1 MKLFKFISI
10 LCFALAGFAFS
21 QAAGGDVPLFSLSS
35 SSVNDGSGPSMKF
48 SITQQDELGT
58 PSETGCSVDLDWKR
72 LAECITREVEISI
85 GSASSNA
92 VELETSLNLGGFDA
106 ATGKCVYDLEPLTFG
121 GMIPNFNGN
130 GHTITGFCY
139 TADGST
145 RGSNDA
151 GFFGNLSGVGG
162 VLVSDVTFDNA
173 YVAVKNSTG
182 NSAAGVVAA
191 RVGYDAFFKN
201 VKVVNSTASAFYAG
215 SVIGEAANVKFEG
228 VTVSSSSV
236 LFGSDNG
243 NGSAVA
249 VAPKAYLGGLIG
261 FLHVESYAEEMNLEN
276 FDVDGGIVKNTDYT
290 ANVSLG
296 GVVGY
301 IDFANTLYIHGSVKA
316 DIQGGSYMGGVVGQ
330 AIANEY
336 VKGMYLEISDV
347 KFNGSVRNSCA
358 STSYMGGI
366 VGYVNNARLTLMQNT
381 VEASVVENSSAAC
394 GEGVA
399 PAEIYIG
406 GVVGAV
412 YNSETDLNYSI
423 DHNSVVGYLAAP
435 SASKSFVGYLM
446 GSQISTDF
454 DNKYANG
461 NYFYEISEEL
471 PNMKNAVL
479 GVASMTED
487 EWIVG
492 ADYYMCNNFRNATA
506 EVAATGDFVNFRKGG
521 IALADGS
528 YARNGVIDEQD
539 MKTPMFAASMNG
551 NQYWSYEDGKNG
563 NLPYPSTEYEAPIR
577 TVTIDF
583 KDVYGQLSS
592 EDLDNLKKIGN
603 LEFVYIDDALDAALL
618 KIYTD
623 NKGLLNAED
632 VEVLQNLSKSLF
644 YAQNDVPKSLAEVFT
659 EPNTELSAGVSKTY
673 KVKYLYREYAAGD
686 LDNFNDADFDNGSNV
701 AFEEWEAY
709 SPIFLRNRVDSFS
722 TNQFDVLLPKVVAV
736 SNDGKNTLQKLR
748 IARICAVGVEYG
760 MPGVAPAPICYSGP
774 ITENFVEDSPLT
786 FISWFDQIEMESDVV
801 YFIYRKSDDFIP
813 VTLES
818 SDEIPLVFKA
828 FGSTMDDRVTVV
840 ENVML
845 DSYNSYKYSEALFA
859 ADFLPEAATGYRM
872 TGYTATVAL
881 RSGASAAP
889 IEVNRP
895 DLGSVEELTETIKGA
910 IEASAT
916 ARIPPDV
923 SWQVSLG
930 AEDTLHLQNLLHAAS
945 KAGGRTDGSF
955 EVKDAKISVV
965 PEYEAIPYKV
975 DFSLEGTPDNTFL
988 VGDWDAEEYSLES
1001 DRRVFP
1007 SLASNRGCF
1016 MGWGASI
1023 TRDRLWNEMTLELLN
1038 RVDVVDETFPL
1049 YSQWENL
1056 GAETCETISTVVL
1069 TRKLESENGA
1079 PDGEI
1084 SLWQSYKNSKGEE
1097 ITVQH
1102 PFKDDG
1108 TLWIPFVSD
1117 PVKFHVSAK
1126 SAEGYKLARLILKD
1140 WNTDEGET
1148 ADDVE
1153 GEIIPLNENDTT
1165 FTTVFEEYHG
1175 YSLNAVFKP
1184 YIDVTLDL
1192 NTSSDKVLYGEN
1204 SRMKKVSVMD
1214 VDDEVVLPSWIY
1226 TADSCVLGWSV
1237 QPDAKDYE
1245 YRTMTYGD
1253 EIYRNTLEGR
1263 KLYAVW
1269 GSTEQCVGQGGYDIL
1284 WLDAEKDYL
1293 QFEETLTEGDSE
1305 LVQMHRFSAN
1315 GTMILPRHTNG
1326 HSFILRS
1333 IPGSEFVV
1341 DSVLFVRKESG
1352 ESAVFA
1358 RDENFSFYYLYDGVF
1373 TPYYS
1378 VAKDTV
1384 PEDTIP
1390 DIELPSDSGSVVIG
1404 TPAMA
1409 MNGAA
1414 AQVKVPT
1421 DLKKDQEFEVY
1432 VVVINAAGDTI
1443 KETTQSGVVKN
1454 APHVAEVMVY
1464 PLPAGKYNVVV
1475 SVRSENGVAYKKT
1488 QLVVDPIVIAT
1499 KKDEWQMVSLAA
1511 VDMDAISWDG
1521 DELFYW
1527 WDEYANYGDFWQY
1540 QKLTR
1545 LGEVEYTRGYW
1556 YNSLEG
1562 RQLPLMSI
1570 GESVPEAE
1578 WKLDSVYSGW
1588 NMVANPYGWR
1598 VNVPDSL
1605 EVAVWDDEISNYV
1618 YPNTL
1623 EPYQAAWVYANG
1635 PREVALKDT
1644 PVFAM
1649 DSAAGIAAKRRALAK
1664 ARNAGDWAIRAELS
1678 DVSGHKDTWNVLGVG
1693 EACELSE
1700 PPMGMGE
1707 SVSFGIVEGKRLL
1720 AKAIKAAPNSSKDI
1734 SDAYEWKVALSA
1746 SSDRFGYL
1754 KFDGLRELAAFGYH
1768 LYVTVDGSTSELLA
1782 DDSLRVM
1789 LKAAGTTATV
1799 QVTRNVRVAAADMLK
1814 NLRAIPLGN
1823 QLSVSF
1829 DVAGMASSIKARA
1842 TLMDLKGNI
1851 VSAVNVTVAD
1861 GRNQLNM
1868 AAPRCGVYM
1877 LQVSA
1882 AGKSATAKVVVK

>member
-1 MKLFKFISI
+1 
-10 LCFALAGFAFS
+10 
-21 QAAGGDVPLFSLSS
+21 
-35 SSVNDGSGPSMKF
+35 
-48 SITQQDELGT
+48 
-58 PSETGCSVDLDWKR
+58 
-72 LAECITREVEISI
+72 
-85 GSASSNA
+85 
-92 VELETSLNLGGFDA
+92 
-106 ATGKCVYDLEPLTFG
+106 
-121 GMIPNFNGN
+121 
-130 GHTITGFCY
+130 
-139 TADGST
+139 
-145 RGSNDA
+145 
-151 GFFGNLSGVGG
+151 
-162 VLVSDVTFDNA
+162 
-173 YVAVKNSTG
+173 
-182 NSAAGVVAA
+182 
-191 RVGYDAFFKN
+191 
-201 VKVVNSTASAFYAG
+201 
-215 SVIGEAANVKFEG
+215 
-228 VTVSSSSV
+228 
-236 LFGSDNG
+236 
-243 NGSAVA
+243 
-249 VAPKAYLGGLIG
+249 
-261 FLHVESYAEEMNLEN
+261 
-276 FDVDGGIVKNTDYT
+276 
-290 ANVSLG
+290 
-296 GVVGY
+296 
-301 IDFANTLYIHGSVKA
+301 
-316 DIQGGSYMGGVVGQ
+316 MGGVVGQ
-330 AIANEY
+330 AVANDY
-336 VKGMYLEISDV
+336 AKGKFLEISDV
-347 KFNGSVRNSCA
+347 KFNGSVKNSCA

-366 VGYVNNARLTLMQNT
+366 VGYVNNARLTLMRNT
-381 VEASVVENSSAAC
+381 VEANVVENSSAAC

-406 GVVGAV
+406 GVVGAI

-454 DNKYANG
+454 GYKYASG
-461 NYFYEISEEL
+461 NYFYETPEEL

-479 GVASMTED
+479 GIASMTED

-506 EVAATGDFVNFRKGG
+506 EVAATGDFVNSRKGG

-563 NLPYPSTEYEAPIR
+563 NLPYPSTEYETPIR

-592 EDLDNLKKIGN
+592 EDLDNLKKLGD
-603 LEFVYIDDALDAALL
+603 LELVYVGGALDAALL

-644 YAQNDVPKSLAEVFT
+644 YAQYGVPRSLAEVFT
-659 EPNTELSAGVSKTY
+659 ESITELSAGVSKTY

-709 SPIFLRNRVDSFS
+709 SPVFLRNRVDSFS
-722 TNQFDVLLPKVVAV
+722 TDQFDVLLPKVVAI
-736 SNDGKNTLQKLR
+736 SNDGKNTLQKLK
-748 IARICAVGVEYG
+748 IARICVVGVDKYSG
-760 MPGVAPAPICYSGP
+760 TPGAAPAPVCYSGT

-786 FISWFDQIEMESDVV
+786 FISWFEQIEMEGDVV

-813 VTLES
+813 MTLET
-818 SDEIPLVFKA
+818 SDEIPLVIKA
-828 FGSTMDDRVTVV
+828 FGSTMEDRVTVV

-845 DSYNSYKYSEALFA
+845 DSYNNYKYSDALFA

-872 TGYTATVAL
+872 TGYTATIAL

-895 DLGSVEELTETIKGA
+895 DLGSVEELTETIK
-910 IEASAT
+910 E
-916 ARIPPDV
+916 RIDENDYSWNPPDV

-945 KAGGRTDGSF
+945 KAGGRTDGRF
-955 EVKDAKISVV
+955 KLKDTKISVV

-1056 GAETCETISTVVL
+1056 GTETCETIGTAVL
-1069 TRKLESENGA
+1069 TRKVDAGDAASN
-1079 PDGEI
+1079 GEI
-1084 SLWQSYKNSKGEE
+1084 SLWQSYVNSKDEVNV
-1097 ITVQH
+1097 IQH
-1102 PFKDDG
+1102 PFKENG
-1108 TLWIPFVSD
+1108 TLWIPSVSA
-1117 PVKFHVSAK
+1117 PIKFHVSSQPAD
-1126 SAEGYKLARLILKD
+1126 GYKLARLILKD
-1140 WNTDEGET
+1140 WNMEEGESEE
-1148 ADDVE
+1148 DVE
-1153 GEIIPLNENDTT
+1153 GEIIPLDGDDTT
-1165 FTTVFEEYHG
+1165 FTTVFEDYHG
-1175 YSLNAVFKP
+1175 YSLSAVFKS
-1184 YIDVTLDL
+1184 YVDVALDL
-1192 NTSSDKVLYGEN
+1192 NTSSDKVFYGEN
-1204 SRMKKVSVMD
+1204 SRMKKISVMD
-1214 VDDEVVLPSWIY
+1214 EGDEQVYLPSWIY
-1226 TADSCVLGWSV
+1226 TADACVLGWSV
-1237 QPDAKDYE
+1237 KPDAMDYE
-1245 YRTMTYGD
+1245 YRSMTYSD
-1253 EIYRNTLEGR
+1253 EIYRNVGEDH

-1269 GSTEQCVGQGGYDIL
+1269 GNTEQCVGQGGYDIL
-1284 WLDAEKDYL
+1284 WLDAEEDHV
-1293 QFEETLTEGDSE
+1293 QFEETLAENDSE
-1305 LVQMHRFSAN
+1305 FVQKHRFSAD
-1315 GTMILPRHTNG
+1315 GTMILPRHANG
-1326 HSFILRS
+1326 QSFVLRS
-1333 IPGSEFVV
+1333 VPGSGFVV
-1341 DSVLFVRKESG
+1341 DSVLFVRKGSG

-1421 DLKKDQEFEVY
+1421 DLKKNQEFEVY

-1527 WDEYANYGDFWQY
+1527 WDEKANYGDFWQY

-1545 LGEVEYTRGYW
+1545 LGEVENTRGYW

-1570 GESVPEAE
+1570 SESVPEAE

-1605 EVAVWDDEISNYV
+1605 EVAVWDDEISNYA

-1623 EPYQAAWVYANG
+1623 EPYQAAWVYVNA
-1635 PREVALKDT
+1635 PQEVALKDT

-1664 ARNAGDWAIRAELS
+1664 ARNAGDWTIRAELS
-1678 DVSGHKDTWNVLGVG
+1678 DVSGHKDAWNVLGVG
-1693 EACELSE
+1693 EAAVMPE
-1700 PPMGMGE
+1700 PPMGMGNLVNLAVLDE
-1707 SVSFGIVEGKRLL
+1707 KRRL
-1720 AKAIKAAPNSSKDI
+1720 AKSVKAAPASADNVADF
-1734 SDAYEWKVALSA
+1734 EWRLELSA
-1746 SSDRFGYL
+1746 TSDRMGFL
-1754 KFDGLRELAAFGYH
+1754 SFDGLEQVAALGYH
-1768 LYVTVDGSTSELLA
+1768 LYVTVDGKTAEVKPGEK
-1782 DDSLRVM
+1782 LRVA
-1789 LKAAGTTATV
+1789 LKAQGSVATV
-1799 QVTRNVRVAAADMLK
+1799 RVSTQKAVTLASALDGLRLNQSAGALNVAFNASEGLAGSRMIVEVVDLQGKIVARD
-1814 NLRAIPLGN
+1814 
-1823 QLSVSF
+1823 
-1829 DVAGMASSIKARA
+1829 
-1842 TLMDLKGNI
+1842 
-1851 VSAVNVTVAD
+1851 
-1861 GRNQLNM
+1861 
-1868 AAPRCGVYM
+1868 
-1877 LQVSA
+1877 
-1882 AGKSATAKVVVK
+1882 SATARAGSNIVVLQAPKSGIYVVRTRVGKHQLVGKVLVK